1 MKVINT
7 PQAPPTP
14 PVAKTQ
20 HLPNGWV
27 HAKSM
32 TDTSYSFSCTFDSDA
47 QKKIIKC
54 IREEFDSFSKEFINK
69 VFSKVV
75 SSEYAYAIELKDTEL
90 KMGYELFPIET
101 KSKKQ
106 QKVKKRFK
114 KLEKAIMNL

>member
-1 MKVINT
+1 MRIINI

-14 PVAKTQ
+14 PVAMAQ
-20 HLPNGWV
+20 HITNGMV

-32 TDTSYSFSCTFDSDA
+32 TDTSYSFSCTFSEDK

-54 IREEFDSFSKEFINK
+54 IRKEFDNFSKAFTHK
-69 VFSKVV
+69 VFSRLV
-75 SSEYAYAIELKDTEL
+75 SSEYVYTIELKDTEL
-90 KMGYELFPIET
+90 KLGYEIFPDDT

-106 QKVKKRFK
+106 QKIIKRFK